1 MSLDDTR
8 RLRALMTKQYIFTTQ
23 YTSKQRGR
31 ISSSRAAR
39 SSARGTHFYNTKQ
52 RLARSSALMTKHI
65 QDRISSE
72 VIGANDEINLP
83 KLTKQRL
90 ARVGPGRAAAAR
102 SSTRGVA
109 WGPRTR
115 ARQWWRPAL
124 GGVSAASS
132 VWRGRRGEESAK
144 NARKKMA
151 LVYIGHTPLLPVP
164 SPHRE

>member
-1 MSLDDTR
+1 MVDNSCLCTLADDE
-8 RLRALMTKQYIFTTQ
+8 LNIFTTQ

-39 SSARGTHFYNTKQ
+39 SSAGGTHFYNTKQ

-72 VIGANDEINLP
+72 VVGANDEINLP

-90 ARVGPGRAAAAR
+90 AHVGPGRAAAAR
-102 SSTRGVA
+102 LSARGVA
-109 WGPRTR
+109 
-115 ARQWWRPAL
+115 
-124 GGVSAASS
+124 AASS
-132 VWRGRRGEESAK
+132 VWRGHRGEESAK
-144 NARKKMA
+144 NARKNMA

-164 SPHRE
+164 SPHRK

>member
-1 MSLDDTR
+1 
-8 RLRALMTKQYIFTTQ
+8 
-23 YTSKQRGR
+23 
-31 ISSSRAAR
+31 
-39 SSARGTHFYNTKQ
+39 
-52 RLARSSALMTKHI
+52 MTKHI

-72 VIGANDEINLP
+72 VVGANDEINLP

-102 SSTRGVA
+102 SSARGVA
-109 WGPRTR
+109 
-115 ARQWWRPAL
+115 
-124 GGVSAASS
+124 AASS
-132 VWRGRRGEESAK
+132 VWRAEWRGRRGEESAK